1 MRILWY
7 FLAYS
12 QGATKPIVIWVEAKN
27 QESARNMIHRENP
40 YLRKLIFQRTKRI
53 E

>member
-1 MRILWY
+1 MRVLWY

-12 QGATKPIVIWVEAKN
+12 QGSTKPIVIWVEAKN
-27 QESARNMIHRENP
+27 QAAARNMIHRENP

>member
-12 QGATKPIVIWVEAKN
+12 QGATKPVIVWVEAKN
-27 QESARNMIHRENP
+27 QEAARNLIQRENP
-40 YLRKLIFQRTKRI
+40 YVTRLVFQRSKRI

>member
-27 QESARNMIHRENP
+27 QETARNKIHRENP
-40 YLRKLIFQRTKRI
+40 YLRKLMFQRTKKN
-53 E
+53 

>member
-27 QESARNMIHRENP
+27 QMSARNLIMREKTHLSQN
-40 YLRKLIFQRTKRI
+40 
-53 E
+53 

>member
-12 QGATKPIVIWVEAKN
+12 QGATKPIVLWVEAKN
-27 QESARNMIHRENP
+27 QMAARNMIHRENP
-40 YLRKLIFQRTKRI
+40 FITKLMFQRTKRI